1 MTANPTRRYSD
12 NCFKSKFRGSH
23 FFIICYLIYQIF
35 IIKFLLNL
43 TRIDSEFYLFLSN
56 ISIKNR
62 GFLSANEYLLYII
75 EEFENKEINY
85 QAFNIQMSN
94 VSFFD
99 SLSKAFVVFFKFW
112 HVVQWVLSGNS
123 PLSQVIV
130 LSLNPDLSHLHV

>member
-1 MTANPTRRYSD
+1 M
-12 NCFKSKFRGSH
+12 
-23 FFIICYLIYQIF
+23 
-35 IIKFLLNL
+35 
-43 TRIDSEFYLFLSN
+43 
-56 ISIKNR
+56 
-62 GFLSANEYLLYII
+62 I
-75 EEFENKEINY
+75 EEFENREINY

-112 HVVQWVLSGNS
+112 HVFQWVLSGNS